1 MTFKDSMLFAMIAL
15 GTYKTLEK
23 CFFETSTVQ
32 NPNFVELV
40 RTYSGTGSWI
50 FQTEQEGQMYHNGIH
65 ALSASYSLSL
75 QVLLSLGYIFII
87 FTVQNC

>member
-1 MTFKDSMLFAMIAL
+1 V
-15 GTYKTLEK
+15 
-23 CFFETSTVQ
+23 FFFLTSIVQ
-32 NPNFVELV
+32 DPNFVELFHN
-40 RTYSGTGSWI
+40 YSGTGSWL

-87 FTVQNC
+87 FTVQKC